1 MEWVHLQEMEKNAN
15 SAVLVNITPED
26 FKGDSPLEGMYF
38 QQELEE
44 KAFKLGGSNYNAPI
58 QRVADFLMIRNLLL

>member
-1 MEWVHLQEMEKNAN
+1 MSTFARDGENAN

-26 FKGDSPLEGMYF
+26 FNGDSPLEGMYF

-44 KAFKLGGSNYNAPI
+44 KAFKLGRKQLQCSNTEG
-58 QRVADFLMIRNLLL
+58 RRLLK